1 MKAAY
6 LILVCTAVPLAHAV
20 DFERDIRPLLQ
31 ERCVECHGEKKQK
44 GELRLDAKVFAFK
57 GGHDGAAIV
66 AGDPGKSP
74 LHQRLVTTN
83 DDDRMP
89 PKGEPLTPAQIN
101 AVKEWIESGAAW
113 PENATDRAAMTDKR
127 LSHWAW
133 QPIASHSKA
142 QGIDDFVR
150 AKLSEKGLQLSSPTD
165 ARTLIR
171 RLTFDLHGLPPTP
184 EEVEAFVNDRDPQAY
199 ERLVDR
205 LLASPRHGER
215 YARHWLDIAHY
226 ADTHGFERDQRR
238 DNAWHYRDYVI
249 NALNT
254 DKPYDQ
260 FLREQ
265 IAGDVMAPDDPPS
278 VAATGFLAAGPW
290 DYVGQVETKSDALR
304 KAARALDLD
313 DMVTQVMTACCGVT
327 VNCARCHDHKLDP
340 ISQREYY
347 SLWAVFAGL
356 KRGDRELDTKRA
368 QQRAALTN
376 ELAET
381 TKEIAR
387 LAGTSLD
394 LADMVG
400 GGDGTGGGQDGLGIP
415 IQNGQ
420 AMSEMLGYFK
430 DLQPN
435 RFERPR
441 FPEKLKAPAN
451 FVDGVVLPNGK
462 TPVPIS
468 STKLLAEDVP
478 VTSGHTWD
486 AVRNGHLSAQVSK
499 TLDGIDY
506 SQKGRSMLGL
516 HANSAVTFDL
526 EAIRHHFGYD
536 ALRLTATAGF
546 GAKQSEAASLAD
558 VSVYVDAKLVL
569 RRLKLTKDAVVP
581 IDLELPKTARFL
593 TLMATDGGDG
603 IGSDLLFFGDPLLH
617 PMRDESQLAAAD
629 AARLKTLREKEAR
642 LRREVT
648 AMKESSKVYGVIAN
662 AAPPRVFVLKRGD
675 TESPS
680 EEAVAPASLSL
691 LSGLKAEFGA
701 ADMPEGQRRKA
712 LAAWVTDARNP
723 LTRRVIV
730 NRLWHWHFGQGIV
743 STPSDFGLG
752 GSKPSHPELLDWL
765 ADELLLGG
773 WSLKHLHKLIVMS
786 ETYQQRSDGRVENWS
801 IGKAI
806 LPHSNTPSLLDSEN
820 RLLWRQNPRRLE
832 AEALRDSVLAVSGKL
847 NLQNLGGPG
856 FTDFNYTEGY
866 APVYQHITA
875 DKPELWRRSIY
886 RFVTRSTPQRFLTT
900 LDCPDPA
907 NLTPSRLTTTTALQ
921 SLALFNND
929 FVLRQARY
937 FADRLRL
944 ESGNGTEGQARLA
957 YRLAFAREPGAEELR
972 LAIAFIEA
980 GDLFAFCRS
989 ILNSNEFVYV
999 D

>member
-1 MKAAY
+1 MKAV
-6 LILVCTAVPLAHAV
+6 LLTFVCAAVASVHAV
-20 DFERDIRPLLQ
+20 DFEKDIRPLLQ

-44 GELRLDAKVFAFK
+44 GELRLDAKAFAFK

-66 AGDPGKSP
+66 AGSPDRSP
-74 LHQRLVTTN
+74 LYQRLVSA
-83 DDDRMP
+83 DEDERMP
-89 PKGEPLTPAQIN
+89 PKGEPLGPKQMS
-101 AVKEWIESGAAW
+101 AVKEWIAAGAVW
-113 PENATDRAAMTDKR
+113 PENAADRAAMTDTR

-133 QPIASHSKA
+133 QPIASSSRA

-150 AKLSEKGLQLSSPTD
+150 AKLEEKRLRLSPLTD

-184 EEVEAFVNDRDPQAY
+184 EEVEAFVNDRDPKAY
-199 ERLVDR
+199 EKLVDR

-249 NALNT
+249 GALNA

-265 IAGDVMAPDDPPS
+265 IAGDVMAPDDPQS

-290 DYVGQVETKSDALR
+290 DYVGQVETKSEVLR
-304 KAARALDLD
+304 RGARALDLD
-313 DMVTQVMTACCGVT
+313 DIVTQVMTACCGVT

-368 QQRAALTN
+368 QQRAALAN
-376 ELAET
+376 ELAAT
-381 TKEIAR
+381 TKEMSK

-435 RFERPR
+435 RFEKPR

-468 STKLLAEDVP
+468 STKLFAEDVP
-478 VTSGHTWD
+478 TTSGHTWD

-526 EAIRHHFGYD
+526 DAIRGHFGYD
-536 ALRLTATAGF
+536 ALRFTATAGF
-546 GAKQSEAASLAD
+546 GAKQSEVASLAD
-558 VSVYVDAKLVL
+558 VSVYVDGKLAF

-581 IDLELPKTARFL
+581 IELELAKNVRFL

-603 IGSDLLFFGDPLLH
+603 IGSDLLFFGDPLLN
-617 PMRDESQLAAAD
+617 PMRDETQVAAAD
-629 AARLKTLREKEAR
+629 VANLKALREKEAR
-642 LRREVT
+642 LRREV
-648 AMKESSKVYGVIAN
+648 AALKESSKVYGVIAD
-662 AAPPRVFVLKRGD
+662 AAPAVFVLKRGD
-675 TESPS
+675 PESPAQD
-680 EEAVAPASLSL
+680 AVAPASLSL
-691 LSGLKAEFGA
+691 VRGLQAEFGS
-701 ADMPEGQRRKA
+701 ADMPEGERRKA
-712 LAAWVTDARNP
+712 LAAWITDARNP

-730 NRLWHWHFGQGIV
+730 NRLWHWHFGQGLIN
-743 STPSDFGLG
+743 TPSDLGLG
-752 GSKPSHPELLDWL
+752 GGKPSHPDLLDWL
-765 ADELLLGG
+765 ADELLRSG

-786 ETYQQRSDGRVENWS
+786 KTYRQSSALHEQ
-801 IGKAI
+801 AAA
-806 LPHSNTPSLLDSEN
+806 LDTQN

-847 NLQNLGGPG
+847 NLSSMGGPG

-866 APVYQHITA
+866 APVYQHVTA
-875 DKPELWRRSIY
+875 DKPELWKRSIY

-907 NLTPSRLTTTTALQ
+907 NLTPARLTTTTALQ

-929 FVLRQARY
+929 FVLRQSRY
-937 FADRLRL
+937 FAERLRR
-944 ESGNGTEGQARLA
+944 EAGGDTGAQVRRA
-957 YRLAFAREPGAEELR
+957 YQLAFAREPDAEELR
-972 LAIAFIEA
+972 LAVAFIEG

>member
-1 MKAAY
+1 MKPALLLFICMATTAAQ
-6 LILVCTAVPLAHAV
+6 AV

-44 GELRLDAKVFAFK
+44 GELRLDAKPFAFK

-66 AGDPGKSP
+66 AGSSSTSR
-74 LHQRLVTTN
+74 LYLRLVTT
-83 DDDRMP
+83 DGDERMP
-89 PKGEPLTPAQIN
+89 PKGEPLTSAQIS
-101 AVKEWIESGAAW
+101 AVKEWIESGAVW
-113 PENATDRAAMTDKR
+113 PESAVDRAALTDKR
-127 LSHWAW
+127 LGHWAW
-133 QPIASHSKA
+133 QSIVPSSKA
-142 QGIDDFVR
+142 QSIDDFVR
-150 AKLSEKGLQLSSPTD
+150 AELAKRNLQLSSAAD
-165 ARTLIR
+165 ARKLIR

-184 EEVEAFVNDRDPQAY
+184 EEVEEFVNDHDPRAY
-199 ERLVDR
+199 EKLVDR

-249 NALNT
+249 DAFNA

-265 IAGDVMAPDDPPS
+265 IAGDVMAPDDPQS

-304 KAARALDLD
+304 RAARALDLD

-368 QQRAALTN
+368 QQRVALASDLAA
-376 ELAET
+376 T
-381 TKEIAR
+381 TKEISK

-400 GGDGTGGGQDGLGIP
+400 GGDGTGSGQDGLGIP
-415 IQNGQ
+415 VQNGQ
-420 AMSEMLGYFK
+420 AMTEMLGYFK

-441 FPEKLKAPAN
+441 FPEKLTAPAG
-451 FVDGVVLPNGK
+451 FVDGVVLPNGR

-468 STKLLAEDVP
+468 STKLFAQDVP
-478 VTSGHTWD
+478 ATSGHTWD

-499 TLDGIDY
+499 TLGGIDY

-526 EAIRHHFGYD
+526 DAVRHHFGYD
-536 ALRLTATAGF
+536 ALRFTATGGF
-546 GAKQSEAASLAD
+546 GARQSEAASLAD
-558 VSVYVDAKLVL
+558 VSVYVDGKLVF

-581 IDLELPKTARFL
+581 IDLELAKRARFL

-617 PMRDESQLAAAD
+617 PMRDENQVAAAD
-629 AARLKTLREKEAR
+629 VANLKALRDKEAR
-642 LRREVT
+642 LRRDV
-648 AMKESSKVYGVIAN
+648 AALQHSSKVYGVIAE
-662 AAPPRVFVLKRGD
+662 AAPPVFVLKRGD
-675 TESPS
+675 VESPA
-680 EEAVAPASLSL
+680 EESVAPTSLAL
-691 LSGLKAEFGA
+691 VRGLKSEFGT
-701 ADMPEGQRRKA
+701 ADMPEGERRKA
-712 LAAWVTDARNP
+712 LAAWITDARNP

-730 NRLWHWHFGQGIV
+730 NRLWHWHFGQGIIN
-743 STPSDFGLG
+743 TPSDLGLG
-752 GSKPSHPELLDWL
+752 GSKPSHPEMLDWL
-765 ADELLLGG
+765 AEELLRGG

-786 ETYQQRSDGRVENWS
+786 ETYRQRSDGVVENGS
-801 IGKAI
+801 AGKTTLHA
-806 LPHSNTPSLLDSEN
+806 SNTPSLLDSGN
-820 RLLWRQNPRRLE
+820 RLLWRQNPHRLE
-832 AEALRDSVLAVSGKL
+832 AEMLRDAVLAVSGKL
-847 NLQNLGGPG
+847 NVQAMGGPG
-856 FTDFNYTEGY
+856 FADFNYTEGY

-907 NLTPSRLTTTTALQ
+907 NLTPARLTTTTALQ

-929 FVLRQARY
+929 FVLRQSRY
-937 FADRLRL
+937 FAERLRR
-944 ESGNGTEGQARLA
+944 EAGGETGAQVRRA
-957 YRLAFAREPGAEELR
+957 YQLAFGREPGIEELR
-972 LAIAFIEA
+972 LATAFIEA

>member
-1 MKAAY
+1 MKPVLLLFICMATTAAQ
-6 LILVCTAVPLAHAV
+6 AV

-44 GELRLDAKVFAFK
+44 GELRLDAKPFAFK

-66 AGDPGKSP
+66 AGSSSTSR
-74 LHQRLVTTN
+74 LYLRLVTT
-83 DDDRMP
+83 DGDERMP
-89 PKGEPLTPAQIN
+89 PKGEPLTSAQIS
-101 AVKEWIESGAAW
+101 AVKEWIESGAVW
-113 PENATDRAAMTDKR
+113 PESAVDRAALTDKR
-127 LSHWAW
+127 LGHWAW
-133 QPIASHSKA
+133 QPIVPSSKA
-142 QGIDDFVR
+142 QSIDDFVR
-150 AKLSEKGLQLSSPTD
+150 AELAKRNLQLSSAAD
-165 ARTLIR
+165 ARKLIR

-184 EEVEAFVNDRDPQAY
+184 EEVEEFVNDHDPRAY
-199 ERLVDR
+199 EKLVDR

-249 NALNT
+249 DAFNA

-265 IAGDVMAPDDPPS
+265 IAGDVMAPDDPQS

-290 DYVGQVETKSDALR
+290 DHVGQVETKSDALR
-304 KAARALDLD
+304 RAARALDLD

-368 QQRAALTN
+368 QQRVALASDLAA
-376 ELAET
+376 T
-381 TKEIAR
+381 TKEISK

-400 GGDGTGGGQDGLGIP
+400 GGDGTGSGQDGLGIP
-415 IQNGQ
+415 VQNGQ
-420 AMSEMLGYFK
+420 AMTEMLGYFK

-441 FPEKLKAPAN
+441 FPEKLKAPAA
-451 FVDGVVLPNGK
+451 FVDGVVLPNGR

-468 STKLLAEDVP
+468 STKLFAQDVP
-478 VTSGHTWD
+478 ATSGHTWD

-499 TLDGIDY
+499 TLGGIDY

-526 EAIRHHFGYD
+526 DAVRHHFGYD
-536 ALRLTATAGF
+536 ALRFTATGGF

-558 VSVYVDAKLVL
+558 VSVYVDGKLVF

-581 IDLELPKTARFL
+581 IDLELAKRARFL

-617 PMRDESQLAAAD
+617 PMRDENQVAAAD
-629 AARLKTLREKEAR
+629 VANLKALRDKEAR
-642 LRREVT
+642 LRRDV
-648 AMKESSKVYGVIAN
+648 AALQHSSKVYGVIAE
-662 AAPPRVFVLKRGD
+662 AAPPVFVLKRGD
-675 TESPS
+675 VESPA
-680 EEAVAPASLSL
+680 EESVAPTSLAL
-691 LSGLKAEFGA
+691 VRGLKSEFGT
-701 ADMPEGQRRKA
+701 ADMPEGERRKA
-712 LAAWVTDARNP
+712 LAAWITDARNP

-730 NRLWHWHFGQGIV
+730 NRLWHWHFGQGIIN
-743 STPSDFGLG
+743 TPSDLGLG
-752 GSKPSHPELLDWL
+752 GSKPSHPEMLDWL
-765 ADELLLGG
+765 AEELLRGG

-786 ETYQQRSDGRVENWS
+786 ETYRQRSDGVVENGS
-801 IGKAI
+801 AGKTTLHA
-806 LPHSNTPSLLDSEN
+806 SNTPSLLDSGN
-820 RLLWRQNPRRLE
+820 RLLWRQNPHRLE
-832 AEALRDSVLAVSGKL
+832 AEMLRDAVLAVSGKL
-847 NLQNLGGPG
+847 NVQAMGGPG
-856 FTDFNYTEGY
+856 FADFNYTEGY

-907 NLTPSRLTTTTALQ
+907 NLTPARLTTTTALQ

-929 FVLRQARY
+929 FVLRQSRY
-937 FADRLRL
+937 FAERLRR
-944 ESGNGTEGQARLA
+944 EAGGETGAQVRRA
-957 YRLAFAREPGAEELR
+957 YQLAFGREPGIEELR
-972 LAIAFIEA
+972 LATAFIEA

>member
-1 MKAAY
+1 MKAAF
-6 LILVCTAVPLAHAV
+6 LILLAASSSAPAI

-44 GELRLDAKVFAFK
+44 GELRLDAKPHAFK
-57 GGHDGAAIV
+57 GGHDGPAIV
-66 AGDPGKSP
+66 AGQLDQSP
-74 LHQRLVTTN
+74 LYQRLITA
-83 DDDRMP
+83 DEDERMP
-89 PKGEPLTPAQIN
+89 PKGDPLTPEQITS
-101 AVKEWIESGAAW
+101 VKAWIESGAAW
-113 PENATDRAAMTDKR
+113 PENDADRAASTDKR
-127 LSHWAW
+127 RSHWAW
-133 QPIASHSKA
+133 QPIKPEPKEAS
-142 QGIDDFVR
+142 IDAFIR
-150 AKLSEKGLQLSSPTD
+150 TKLAEKKLKLSPPAE
-165 ARTLIR
+165 ARALIR

-184 EEVEAFVNDRDPQAY
+184 AEVEAFINDLDPKAH
-199 ERLVDR
+199 EKLVDR

-249 NALNT
+249 HALNT

-265 IAGDVMAPDDPPS
+265 IAGDVIAPQDPQS

-304 KAARALDLD
+304 RAARALDLD

-356 KRGDRELDTKRA
+356 KRGDRELDT
-368 QQRAALTN
+368 QRAAQRSKLTD
-376 ELAET
+376 ELAT
-381 TKEIAR
+381 TTRAISQLVGA
-387 LAGTSLD
+387 SLD

-400 GGDGTGGGQDGLGIP
+400 GGDGTGNGQDGLGIP

-430 DLQPN
+430 DLPPN

-441 FPEKLKAPAN
+441 FPAKLKSPPN
-451 FVDGVVLPNGK
+451 FLDGVVLPNGSSS
-462 TPVPIS
+462 VPIS
-468 STKLLAEDVP
+468 STGHIAEKVP
-478 VTSGHTWD
+478 ATSGHTWD

-499 TLDGIDY
+499 TLAGIDY
-506 SQKGRSMLGL
+506 SQKGHSILGL

-526 EAIRHHFGYD
+526 DAIRRHYGYA

-546 GAKQSEAASLAD
+546 GANKAAQASLAD
-558 VSVYVDAKLVL
+558 VSLYLDGKLTL
-569 RRLKLTKDAVVP
+569 RREKITKDTVVP
-581 IDLELPKTARFL
+581 IELDMPKNARFL

-603 IGSDLLFFGDPLLH
+603 ISSDLLFFGDPQLH
-617 PMRDESQLAAAD
+617 PIPDTARIVTAD
-629 AARLKTLREKEAR
+629 ASRLKTLREKESR
-642 LRREVT
+642 FRRDIASLT
-648 AMKESSKVYGVIAN
+648 ESSKIYTILPEQPPVIQ
-662 AAPPRVFVLKRGD
+662 VLKRGD
-675 TESPS
+675 PESPADEPVS
-680 EEAVAPASLSL
+680 PAALSL
-691 LSGLKAEFGA
+691 LSELKPEFGT
-701 ADMPEGQRRKA
+701 ADMPEADRRKA
-712 LAAWVTDARNP
+712 LAAWITDARNP

-743 STPSDFGLG
+743 NTPSDFGLG
-752 GSKPSHPELLDWL
+752 GSMPSHPELLDWL
-765 ADELLLGG
+765 ADEFLRSG

-786 ETYQQRSDGRVENWS
+786 DTYRQSSTFNES
-801 IGKAI
+801 A
-806 LPHSNTPSLLDSEN
+806 SALDAQN

-832 AEALRDSVLAVSGKL
+832 AEALRDSILAVTGKL
-847 NLQNLGGPG
+847 NLQDLGGPG
-856 FTDFNYTEGY
+856 FADFKYTEGY
-866 APVYQHITA
+866 APVYDYITA
-875 DKPELWRRSIY
+875 DSPQLWRRSIY
-886 RFVTRSTPQRFLTT
+886 RFVPRSTPQRFLTT

-907 NLTPSRLTTTTALQ
+907 NLTPARLTTTTAIQ

-929 FVLRQARY
+929 FILRQTRY
-937 FADRLRL
+937 FAARLQR
-944 ESGNGTEGQARLA
+944 EAGDDIAAQVRLA
-957 YRLAFAREPGAEELR
+957 YRLAFAREPDAEEIR
-972 LAIAFIEA
+972 LAITFTET
-980 GDLFAFCRS
+980 GGLFAFCRS

>member
-1 MKAAY
+1 MKTVFLILLCVAGASVKAA
-6 LILVCTAVPLAHAV
+6 
-20 DFERDIRPLLQ
+20 DFERDIRPLLR
-31 ERCVECHGEKKQK
+31 ERCVECHGEEKQK
-44 GELRLDAKVFAFK
+44 GELRLDAKAFAFK

-66 AGDPGKSP
+66 AGDPSKSP
-74 LHQRLVTTN
+74 LHLRLVTTN
-83 DDDRMP
+83 EDERMP
-89 PKGEPLTPAQIN
+89 PKGEPLTPAQTR
-101 AVKEWIESGAAW
+101 AVKEWIESGAPW
-113 PENATDRAAMTDKR
+113 PENAADRAALTDKR
-127 LSHWAW
+127 LAHWAW
-133 QPIASHSKA
+133 QPIAPSSKT

-150 AKLSEKGLQLSSPTD
+150 AELAKKQLKPSPPAD
-165 ARTLIR
+165 ARTLVR

-184 EEVEAFVNDRDPQAY
+184 EEVEAFVNDRDPRAY
-199 ERLVDR
+199 EKLVDR

-215 YARHWLDIAHY
+215 QARHWLDIAHH

-238 DNAWHYRDYVI
+238 DNAWRYRDYVI
-249 NALNT
+249 AALNA

-265 IAGDVMAPDDPPS
+265 IAGDVLAPDDAQS

-290 DYVGQVETKSDALR
+290 DYVGQVETKSDELR
-304 KAARALDLD
+304 RAARALDLD
-313 DMVTQVMTACCGVT
+313 DMVTQVMTACCAVT

-356 KRGDRELDTKRA
+356 KRGDRELDT
-368 QQRAALTN
+368 QRSQRRDKLAAD
-376 ELAET
+376 LAAT
-381 TKEIAR
+381 TQAISR
-387 LAGTSLD
+387 LAGASLD

-400 GGDGTGGGQDGLGIP
+400 GGDGTGSGQDGLGIR

-441 FPEKLKAPAN
+441 FPGKLKAPAN
-451 FVDGVVLPNGK
+451 FVDGVVLPDGK
-462 TPVPIS
+462 TRVPIS
-468 STKLLAEDVP
+468 STQLMAEGVP
-478 VTSGHTWD
+478 ATSGHTWD
-486 AVRNGHLSAQVSK
+486 AVRNGPLSAQVSK
-499 TLDGIDY
+499 TLGGIDY
-506 SQKGRSMLGL
+506 SQKGHSMLGL

-526 EAIRHHFGYD
+526 GAIRRHFGHD

-558 VSVYVDAKLVL
+558 VSVHVDGRLVFQ
-569 RRLKLTKDAVVP
+569 RLKLTKDAVVP
-581 IDLELPKTARFL
+581 IELELPKTARFL

-617 PMRDESQLAAAD
+617 PMHDEKQVAAAD
-629 AARLKTLREKEAR
+629 ATQLKTLREKEAR
-642 LRREVT
+642 LRHEI
-648 AMKESSKVYGVIAN
+648 AALKESPKVYGVIAD
-662 AAPPRVFVLKRGD
+662 AAPPPVFVLKRGD
-675 TESPS
+675 TESPADG
-680 EEAVAPASLSL
+680 AVAPASLAL
-691 LSGLKAEFGA
+691 LRDLKADFGTS
-701 ADMPEGQRRKA
+701 DMAEGERRKA
-712 LAAWVTDARNP
+712 LAAWITDARNP
-723 LTRRVIV
+723 LTRRVMV

-743 STPSDFGLG
+743 NTPSDFGLG
-752 GSKPSHPELLDWL
+752 GGRPSHPELLDWL
-765 ADELLLGG
+765 ADELLRGG

-786 ETYQQRSDGRVENWS
+786 ETYRQSSAFND
-801 IGKAI
+801 KAAA
-806 LPHSNTPSLLDSEN
+806 LDAQN
-820 RLLWRQNPRRLE
+820 RLLWRQNTRRLE
-832 AEALRDSVLAVSGKL
+832 AEALRDAVLAVSGKL
-847 NLQNLGGPG
+847 NLHLTGGPG

-866 APVYQHITA
+866 APVYEHITA

-907 NLTPSRLTTTTALQ
+907 NLTPTRLTTTTALQ

-929 FVLRQARY
+929 FVLRQARH
-937 FADRLRL
+937 FAKRLRQ
-944 ESGNGTEGQARLA
+944 EAGDDTAAQVRGA
-957 YRLAFAREPGAEELR
+957 YQLAFARGPDAEELR
-972 LAIAFIEA
+972 PAITFIEA